1 MREESRRM
9 KSVSNR
15 LAAIAICTALLVL
28 AGCSS
33 APSIKDDKELNSLVE
48 ALVKNSDEMKKKS
61 AERVVKGIKTLK
73 VETDKVSA
81 DLEKASVPEVV
92 RRMFAES
99 GRSFMLENVELHGK
113 VSARFDKLPF
123 LNALNLILKPILLT
137 AQVGEDGIIGIRSAT
152 EPQTEEPSAK
162 IYTEVPLRNIDT
174 ETAINLLNGLFGE
187 GSAPP
192 AAEGGGAASP
202 GVGGDSAGTI
212 KYGALPTS
220 NTIFLRGEPKEIA
233 KATQM
238 LMKADSDVQHVV
250 IEVLIV
256 EYKSDALET
265 IGTKLQE
272 LSDGKFGNVNVDFF
286 TKDAASRIS
295 FSKFSE
301 DAPINPIKFKGVINM
316 LVSTNKA
323 RLISRPYISTLSGKE
338 ANIQITSDRYVIV
351 NEANG
356 VSATRSIQAG
366 VMLKITPTILAGGN
380 LRMSVDVE
388 DSQFSDIVPDKVST
402 EVSKNAAKTVMQ
414 VEDGQTIMIGGMVM
428 NRRSWGNSG
437 FPWLR
442 NIPGLKWVFAKE
454 DEQANEK
461 EVAIYVTPH
470 IWKPEMISP
479 LIQPDALTS
488 KEEGKGAADYI
499 KRLK

>member
-1 MREESRRM
+1 M
-9 KSVSNR
+9 KPVSTR
-15 LAAIAICTALLVL
+15 LAAIAISTILFVL
-28 AGCSS
+28 AGCSN
-33 APSIKDDKELNSLVE
+33 APDIKDDKELNSLVE
-48 ALVKNSDEMKKKS
+48 ALVKNSDEMKKKA

-73 VETDKVSA
+73 VEADRVTA
-81 DLEKASVPEVV
+81 DLERASVPEVV
-92 RRMFAES
+92 RRIFAES

-113 VSARFDKLPF
+113 VSARFDRLPF

-137 AQVGEDGIIGIRSAT
+137 AQVGDDGIIGIRSAT
-152 EPQTEEPSAK
+152 EPQTEEPGAK

-174 ETAINLLNGLFGE
+174 ETAIALLNGLFGD
-187 GSAPP
+187 AAAP
-192 AAEGGGAASP
+192 AADAGAGP
-202 GVGGDSAGTI
+202 KVGGDSAGEI

-220 NTIFLRGEPKEIA
+220 NSLFLRGTPREIA

-238 LMKADSDVQHVV
+238 LMKADGEVQHVV

-256 EYKSDALET
+256 QYNTDALES
-265 IGTKLQE
+265 IGAKLQE
-272 LSDGKFGNVNVDFF
+272 FADGRFEKVNLDFF
-286 TKDAASRIS
+286 SKDTPSRIS
-295 FSKFSE
+295 FSQLPGNTVNNLTKFT
-301 DAPINPIKFKGVINM
+301 ATINM
-316 LVSTNKA
+316 LISTNKA

-338 ANIQITSDRYVIV
+338 ANIQITTDRSVVV
-351 NEANG
+351 NAAN
-356 VSATRSIQAG
+356 SATESKSIQAG
-366 VMLKITPTILAGGN
+366 VMLKITPTVLAGGN

-388 DSQFSDIVPDKVST
+388 DSQFSDVLPAMAVS

-414 VEDGQTIMIGGMVM
+414 VEDGQTIMIGGMVL
-428 NRRSWGNSG
+428 NRRSWGNTG

-442 NIPGLKWVFAKE
+442 SVPILKWVFSKE
-454 DEQANEK
+454 DEQVNEK

-488 KEEGKGAADYI
+488 KEAGKGVTDYI